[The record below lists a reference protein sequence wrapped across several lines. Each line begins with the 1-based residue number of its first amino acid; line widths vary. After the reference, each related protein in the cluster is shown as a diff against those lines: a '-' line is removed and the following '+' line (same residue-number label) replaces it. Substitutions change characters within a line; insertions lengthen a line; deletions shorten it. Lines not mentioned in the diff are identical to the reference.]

1 MVEFKRK
8 PYDLLDFSKN
18 AFDRDYLEYTV
29 NIAELEQ
36 QVWPG
41 LSYMCL
47 DCLICAI
54 DCLICALT
62 ALYVPLTVLYVPL
75 LDFSKNAFDCDYLEY
90 TVSIAELE

>member
-36 QVWPG
+36 QVTSLEG
-41 LSYMCL
+41 LEL
-47 DCLICAI
+47 
-54 DCLICALT
+54 CALN
-62 ALYVPLTVLYVPL
+62 PEP
-75 LDFSKNAFDCDYLEY
+75 
-90 TVSIAELE
+90 

>member
-36 QVWPG
+36 QVTSLEG
-41 LSYMCL
+41 LE
-47 DCLICAI
+47 
-54 DCLICALT
+54 
-62 ALYVPLTVLYVPL
+62 P
-75 LDFSKNAFDCDYLEY
+75 
-90 TVSIAELE
+90 